1 MGIEVNGSAAPPP
14 LGWSRVAPPAGGRGE
29 VARSLVGAPFRLHGR
44 DPATGLDC
52 VGVAALVFGV
62 CDVPRGYSVRTAD
75 GTGVAALID
84 VAGLRRVRRE
94 PVAGDLV
101 LLKSGPAQC
110 HLVVMTDAGFVHADA
125 GIGRVVETPG
135 PPPWPVIAVWED

>member
-1 MGIEVNGSAAPPP
+1 
-14 LGWSRVAPPAGGRGE
+14 L
-29 VARSLVGAPFRLHGR
+29 SLVGAPFRLHGR

-62 CDVPRGYSVRTAD
+62 GDVPRGYSVRTAD
-75 GTGVAALID
+75 DGGVAKLID
-84 VAGLRRVRRE
+84 AAGLTRVRRE

-110 HLVVMTDAGFVHADA
+110 HLAVMTAAGFVHADA

-135 PPPWPVIAVWED
+135 PLPWPVLSVWEA

>member
-1 MGIEVNGSAAPPP
+1 MGIN
-14 LGWSRVAPPAGGRGE
+14 
-29 VARSLVGAPFRLHGR
+29 ARALVGAPFRLHGR

-62 CDVPRGYSVRTAD
+62 GDVPRGYSVRTAD
-75 GTGVAALID
+75 GAGVAALID
-84 VAGLRRVRRE
+84 AAGVRRVRRE

-110 HLVVMTDAGFVHADA
+110 HLAVITQAGFVHADA

-135 PPPWPVIAVWED
+135 PLPWPVISVWEA

>member
-1 MGIEVNGSAAPPP
+1 MGIE
-14 LGWSRVAPPAGGRGE
+14 
-29 VARSLVGAPFRLHGR
+29 ARALVGAPFRLHGR
-44 DPATGLDC
+44 DPVTGLDC

-62 CDVPRGYSVRTAD
+62 ADVPRGYSVRTAD
-75 GTGVAALID
+75 GGGVAKLID
-84 VAGLRRVRRE
+84 TAGLTRVRRE

-110 HLVVMTDAGFVHADA
+110 HLAVMTDAGFVHADA

-135 PPPWPVIAVWED
+135 PLPWPVIAIWGA

>member
-1 MGIEVNGSAAPPP
+1 MGIDPRALMGV
-14 LGWSRVAPPAGGRGE
+14 
-29 VARSLVGAPFRLHGR
+29 PFRLHGR
-44 DPATGLDC
+44 DPVTGLDC

-62 CDVPRGYSVRTAD
+62 RDVPRGYSVRTAD

-84 VAGLRRVRRE
+84 AARLRRVRRD
-94 PVAGDLV
+94 PVSGDLV
-101 LLKSGPAQC
+101 LVKSGPAQC

-135 PPPWPVIAVWED
+135 SLPWPVIAIWET